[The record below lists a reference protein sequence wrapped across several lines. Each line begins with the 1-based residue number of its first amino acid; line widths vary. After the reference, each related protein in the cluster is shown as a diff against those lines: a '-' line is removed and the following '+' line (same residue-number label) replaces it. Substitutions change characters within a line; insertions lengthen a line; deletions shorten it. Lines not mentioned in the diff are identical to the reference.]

1 MSKPADGTTRE
12 ERLEAALREVLRLR
26 LATDEG
32 TPAKRAD
39 RMWQVACDALGV
51 KGTGNERVW
60 KDQDTE
66 RVYRR
71 GWTDAA
77 EWLRRYAE
85 ARDGKWSGKEP
96 SEALKEAAAEMEK
109 IGDVQ

>member
-1 MSKPADGTTRE
+1 MSRPADGAGRE

-26 LATDEG
+26 LATNEG

-51 KGTGNERVW
+51 KGAGNERAS
-60 KDQDTE
+60 KDRDTE
-66 RVYRR
+66 RAYRR

-77 EWLRRYAE
+77 EWLRRYAD
-85 ARDGKWSGKEP
+85 ARAGKWSGREP

-109 IGDVQ
+109 VGNVQ